1 MAEIGV
7 RMNADRATLSLRCT
21 GPAEVRARLYRNL
34 ARAIVSAPDPA
45 GAVFEQDT
53 SGTAPQVTVRPRS
66 LRSLIYGAGPVR
78 AATQESDGPPPFD
91 APSGWQ
97 ERYGALL
104 LSRPLSNPTDRLPPE
119 PPVGSVDLRSEDGR
133 WTGVQ
138 TYWLRAPEG
147 DLWIAR
153 RFRVATR
160 DPRTLQAAVATT
172 GLALARHWSDVL
184 GVPCRPAP
192 IARFRARR
200 DWKRRTVGSLP
211 DSAWVR
217 RSPDRTD
224 ATPELP
230 APTRL
235 ARTFDWERGH
245 LCAFGASGAGKTTFL
260 AEVAASAIH
269 RHRSVIALDLH
280 GDLSVAIVS
289 RLGSAER
296 DRVVAVDVGERPVP
310 GIDVLARGP
319 REQDDRSAA
328 HLVAALKRLSPD
340 GEAMYWGFR
349 LERIFDTFVRL
360 AQEES
365 GSLLDLADLLS
376 NPDRRD
382 AARLATRRP
391 ELAGFL
397 DELGPLLK
405 RQPDFLWSAATRLS
419 KIALVPEL
427 RELLAPSEN
436 ALPIDAVL
444 RERRSLLVRLSFTQ
458 LGPEGAALAGTLLLA
473 RIYLGIAARSMAG
486 EPPDPVLLVLDEA
499 QGFSPPLLAEVL
511 TEGRK
516 FGVRAIVSTQFPA
529 RLTRETREAAAGA
542 VGAHL
547 SFRVPR
553 SGAVGT
559 ARWLG
564 LTSRDA
570 PEQLAT
576 LPTGEGITVGPE
588 TGRTGAVLL
597 VANPPPPDRMAWLDT
612 VHRTQREYVRT
623 PVDNERA
630 LPGCEPTSERLLLA
644 ILAAC
649 EHGHPL
655 QPGEVV
661 ARTLEL
667 PGGGPDAAQLL
678 DRWSEVERRGWVE
691 RAEDGCRLT
700 PAGERILGLSV
711 PTGAVRESAE
721 HRALL
726 LAAFRIF
733 ARRGYR
739 LEIVRQGR
747 FDTTLPDARLRMLAS
762 PLQRMS
768 PSELAGEVDRVR
780 TGWAWRFF
788 RGRNVHVE
796 AEVSGALRSER
807 ILHGLRKA
815 AHHDAYALF
824 LVADAPRARR
834 VRAVLRDQGLGIDR
848 AQVWTLARCRETR
861 EGHNR

>member
-1 MAEIGV
+1 MS
-7 RMNADRATLSLRCT
+7 ADRATVSLRCT
-21 GPAEVRARLYRNL
+21 GPPEVRARLYRNL
-34 ARAIVSAPDPA
+34 ARAIVTAPDPA
-45 GAVFEQDT
+45 GAVFEQQIA
-53 SGTAPQVTVRPRS
+53 GKPPQVTVRPRS

-78 AATQESDGPPPFD
+78 PATQESDRPSPFD
-91 APSGWQ
+91 APPGWR
-97 ERYGALL
+97 ERYGTLL
-104 LSRPLSNPTDRLPPE
+104 LSPPPSKVADPAAPE
-119 PPVGSVDLRSEDGR
+119 PPVGSVDLRSEGDR

-153 RFRVATR
+153 RFRVATP
-160 DPRTLQAAVATT
+160 DPRSLETAFSTT
-172 GLALARHWSDVL
+172 SLALARHWSDAL

-192 IARFRARR
+192 IIRFRARH
-200 DWKRRTVGSLP
+200 DWRLRTVRSLP
-211 DSAWVR
+211 GSAWVR
-217 RSPDRTD
+217 RSPDQTA
-224 ATPELP
+224 ATAELP
-230 APTRL
+230 LPTRF

-260 AEVAASAIH
+260 AEVAASAIR

-289 RLGSAER
+289 RLGSGER
-296 DRVVAVDVGERPVP
+296 DRVVAVDIGERPVP

-365 GSLLDLADLLS
+365 GSLVDLADLLS

-382 AARLATRRP
+382 AARLTTRRP

-397 DELGPLLK
+397 EELGPLLK

-427 RELLAPSEN
+427 RELLAPPEN
-436 ALPIDAVL
+436 ALPIDTLL
-444 RERRSLLVRLSFTQ
+444 RDRRSLLVRLSFAQ

-473 RIYLGIAARSMAG
+473 RIYLGIAARSLMDGA
-486 EPPDPVLLVLDEA
+486 PDPVLLVLDEA

-516 FGVRAIVSTQFPA
+516 FGVRVIVSTQFPTRLA
-529 RLTRETREAAAGA
+529 REARDAAAGA

-588 TGRTGAVLL
+588 TGRAGAVLL
-597 VANPPPPDRMAWLDT
+597 VTNPPPSDRAAWLET
-612 VHRTQREYVRT
+612 VHRTQHEYVGTPVASERT
-623 PVDNERA
+623 PRGSD
-630 LPGCEPTSERLLLA
+630 PTIERLLLA
-644 ILAAC
+644 ILAAS
-649 EHGHPL
+649 EQGHPL

-661 ARTLEL
+661 ARAREL
-667 PGGGPDAAQLL
+667 PGTGPDAAQLL

-691 RAEDGCRLT
+691 RTEDGCRLT
-700 PAGERILGLSV
+700 PQGERILGLSV

-733 ARRGYR
+733 ARKGHR

-747 FDTTLPDARLRMLAS
+747 FDTTLPDARLRLLTD
-762 PLQRMS
+762 PVQRMS
-768 PSELAGEVDRVR
+768 PSELAGAIDRVR

-807 ILHGLRKA
+807 IRHGLRKA
-815 AHHDAYALF
+815 AHHDAFVLF
-824 LVADAPRARR
+824 LVADAHRARR
-834 VRAVLRDQGLGIDR
+834 VRAVLREQGVGIDR
-848 AQVWTLARCRETR
+848 AQVWTLARCREAR